1 MLKLKAQDP
10 LNKKKNLIITK
21 ERWLEKLRQ

>member
-10 LNKKKNLIITK
+10 LNKKKNLINTK